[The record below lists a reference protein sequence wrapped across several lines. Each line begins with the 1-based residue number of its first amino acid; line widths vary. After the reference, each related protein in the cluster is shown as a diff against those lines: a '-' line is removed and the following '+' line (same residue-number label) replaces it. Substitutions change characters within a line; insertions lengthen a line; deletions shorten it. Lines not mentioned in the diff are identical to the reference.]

1 VVDSFWLQ
9 DFPLVI
15 ENWIRRLLLLLP
27 SWQKFARRQLR
38 ALLLQVLGSTA
49 YIGTKQRP
57 TQGSC
62 ESMPTMEET
71 CWSDPLFEISDDML
85 QTPSNKEADD
95 DLDIFAILE
104 EAAEALQHLSEEE
117 ILREDEVG
125 CL

>member
-1 VVDSFWLQ
+1 
-9 DFPLVI
+9 
-15 ENWIRRLLLLLP
+15 
-27 SWQKFARRQLR
+27 
-38 ALLLQVLGSTA
+38 
-49 YIGTKQRP
+49 
-57 TQGSC
+57 
-62 ESMPTMEET
+62 MPTMEET

>member
-1 VVDSFWLQ
+1 
-9 DFPLVI
+9 
-15 ENWIRRLLLLLP
+15 
-27 SWQKFARRQLR
+27 
-38 ALLLQVLGSTA
+38 
-49 YIGTKQRP
+49 
-57 TQGSC
+57 
-62 ESMPTMEET
+62 
-71 CWSDPLFEISDDML
+71 ML

>member
-1 VVDSFWLQ
+1 
-9 DFPLVI
+9 
-15 ENWIRRLLLLLP
+15 
-27 SWQKFARRQLR
+27 
-38 ALLLQVLGSTA
+38 
-49 YIGTKQRP
+49 
-57 TQGSC
+57 
-62 ESMPTMEET
+62 MEET

-85 QTPSNKEADD
+85 QTPSHQGADD